1 MEENQLETI
10 RIQTDQLVLGHY
22 AIKSG
27 GIYRYTEMPSDEG
40 KETQSE
46 LICLTPMY
54 PTAILENID
63 TKEQR
68 IELTYAGQNHTET
81 VILDRETLVN
91 KNKVV
96 GLARYGIAV
105 GSVNASKVA
114 AFFTT
119 VLGQSAA
126 KLPRKLAKSSLG
138 WVGKKHDYFL
148 PYSDGFVL
156 DQMDQAV
163 TDLLEA
169 MKTHGD
175 ETAWFDRMKQIR
187 HSIPVRVAMAAAFAS
202 PLIAIVGQN
211 PFVTHIWGGTGLGKT
226 LLLKV
231 TMSIYGNPNSTQI
244 VRLLNCTENSLMQQA
259 SFLQNLPLAGDEL
272 QTIKTRY
279 DNYDKLIMDMTEGV
293 NRGRLG
299 PDAKQQRVMTWRNAI
314 LTCGEE
320 PIVKQDSGGG
330 VFARVVEIE
339 LLQPYVKDGNELAN
353 FVADNYGFAGP
364 KYINALMLPVA
375 LGGYD
380 VKVIYRDMF
389 GKLMRSGKLNEKQA
403 GAGALIMA
411 ADWIASSLFWQGEP
425 ELTVEDV
432 SQFLKSAETVDVTE
446 RAYKAVC
453 GMVARYKSNFS
464 DDSKE
469 CWGQLDGGDA
479 YIIKSVLS
487 EQMLKMGF
495 DWEACKKKWDENG
508 YIIKSRQ
515 GRYQHYKSI
524 GGVATYC
531 ILLRLPVEEEQNGEL
546 PF

>member
-1 MEENQLETI
+1 MENQLETI

-27 GIYRYTEMPSDEG
+27 GIFRYNEMPSDEG
-40 KETQSE
+40 KETQPE

-68 IELTYAGQNHTET
+68 IELTYAGRNHTET

-96 GLARYGIAV
+96 SLARYGIAV

-163 TDLLEA
+163 TDLLDA
-169 MKTHGD
+169 MKPHGD
-175 ETAWFDRMKQIR
+175 ETAWFERMKQIR
-187 HSIPVRVAMAAAFAS
+187 RSIPVRIAMAAAFAS

-244 VRLLNCTENSLMQQA
+244 VRSLNCTENSLMQQA

-364 KYINALMLPVA
+364 KYISTLMLPVA

-380 VKVIYRDMF
+380 IKMIYRDMF
-389 GKLMRSGKLNEKQA
+389 SKLMRSGKLNEKQA

-411 ADWIASSLFWQGEP
+411 ADWIASSMFWQGES

-432 SQFLKSAETVDVTE
+432 SQFLKSAETVDVAE

-469 CWGQLDGGDA
+469 CWGQLDGGAA